1 MQICEVFALLEEYN
15 NINIELKMEGNNMK
29 ILRKI
34 LMVMIMVAMALTFS
48 SFAAG
53 DYSITVTVD
62 KKLGEARG
70 DISLWKVSD
79 KQVPYDNKSS
89 KLDEL
94 NKLSIEELNSKYS
107 KYSNPT
113 VLAFNDNQIVFD
125 KLSAGAYYMRD
136 TSGIKRDKDIVPA
149 LINLPDD
156 VENDSKNVTI
166 HAKESSTNVRLVKVD
181 ESGNPLKG
189 AKFKLL
195 VRRGSEYV
203 ELKNKSTM
211 KKDDKLELS
220 PKDED
225 RSKVKSEENA
235 DESKDEN
242 SKSEKDEATEE
253 KDDKKSKE
261 EKSEDKES
269 KDDKSK
275 EEDKSSDEGLY
286 ISNESGE
293 IIINDIKKGDYIF
306 REVEAPAGY
315 LIKNVD
321 TKFTISDKSVELRV
335 VNSKT
340 PDKDKGRHDFMK
352 TDEAKK
358 PLGGAMF
365 KVMTKNKDGKFEPVK
380 KDGKD
385 YIVTSADNGKFA
397 VEDMD
402 YGKYYLVEI
411 KAPAGFILLSEPVE
425 FEIKKQADDKT
436 ISIAF
441 ITNKKDTTITRR
453 RTPGG
458 DITRGG
464 KIPKTGDIRFFMS
477 MIGGLIM
484 FMIGKWLIAKDDKL
498 IGKNIK

>member
-1 MQICEVFALLEEYN
+1 
-15 NINIELKMEGNNMK
+15 MK

-34 LMVMIMVAMALTFS
+34 LMVMIMVAMVVTS
-48 SFAAG
+48 TSFAAG

-62 KKLGEARG
+62 KKHG
-70 DISLWKVSD
+70 DVTGKMSLWKVSD
-79 KQVPYDNKSS
+79 KQIPDSEKATVLGD
-89 KLDEL
+89 L
-94 NKLSIEELNSKYS
+94 NKLSVDNLNSTYKT
-107 KYSNPT
+107 KADVEFSNNE
-113 VLAFNDNQIVFD
+113 VVF
-125 KLSAGAYYMRD
+125 KNLEKGAYYVRD
-136 TSGIKRDKDIVPA
+136 TSGIKRNKEIASV
-149 LINLPDD
+149 LVNLPDD
-156 VENDSKNVTI
+156 VEGDSKNVTI

-203 ELKNKSTM
+203 ELKNKDTL

-220 PKDED
+220 PKDDD
-225 RSKVKSEENA
+225 RSKVQSEENA

-242 SKSEKDEATEE
+242 SKSEKRKE
-253 KDDKKSKE
+253 KSKE
-261 EKSEDKES
+261 EQTKDKES

-275 EEDKSSDEGLY
+275 KEDESSDEGLY

-293 IIINDIKKGDYIF
+293 IIINDIKSGDYIF

-321 TKFTISDKSVELRV
+321 TRFTITDKSVELRV

-340 PDKDKGRHDFMK
+340 PDNDKGRHDFMK

-385 YIVTSADNGKFA
+385 YIVTSADNGKFS

-411 KAPAGFILLSEPVE
+411 KAPEGFILLSEPVE

-441 ITNKKDTTITRR
+441 ITNKSDTITRR
-453 RTPGG
+453 RTPGD
-458 DITRGG
+458 DITRR

-477 MIGGLIM
+477 MIGGAIM
-484 FMIGKWLIAKDDKL
+484 FFIGKWIIAKDDKL

>member
-15 NINIELKMEGNNMK
+15 NVNIELKMEGNNMK

-34 LMVMIMVAMALTFS
+34 LMVMIMVAMVMTS
-48 SFAAG
+48 TSFAAG

-89 KLDEL
+89 KLNEL

-107 KYSNPT
+107 NPT
-113 VLAFNDNQIVFD
+113 VLAFNDNQVVFD

-203 ELKNKSTM
+203 ELKNKATM

-220 PKDED
+220 PKDDD
-225 RSKVKSEENA
+225 RSKVQSEEKA

-242 SKSEKDEATEE
+242 SKSEKREE
-253 KDDKKSKE
+253 KSKE
-261 EKSEDKES
+261 EK
-269 KDDKSK
+269 K
-275 EEDKSSDEGLY
+275 EEKSSELSKKEEKSDEGLY

-340 PDKDKGRHDFMK
+340 STDKGRHDFMK

-365 KVMTKNKDGKFEPVK
+365 KVMSKNKDGKFEPVK

-411 KAPAGFILLSEPVE
+411 KAPQGFILLSDPVE
-425 FEIKKQADDKT
+425 FEIKKQADNKT

-441 ITNKKDTTITRR
+441 ITNKSDTIT

-484 FMIGKWLIAKDDKL
+484 FLIGKWIIAKDDKL

>member
-29 ILRKI
+29 ILKKI
-34 LMVMIMVAMALTFS
+34 LMVMVMVAMTLTSS

-62 KKLGEARG
+62 KKYG
-70 DISLWKVSD
+70 DVTGKMSLWKVSD
-79 KQVPYDNKSS
+79 KQIPDSEKSTV
-89 KLDEL
+89 LGDL
-94 NKLSIEELNSKYS
+94 NKLSVENLNSTYKN
-107 KYSNPT
+107 KADVEFSNNE
-113 VLAFNDNQIVFD
+113 AVFRNLD
-125 KLSAGAYYMRD
+125 KGAYYVRD
-136 TSGIKRDKDIVPA
+136 TSGIKRNKEIASV
-149 LINLPDD
+149 LVNLPDD

-203 ELKNKSTM
+203 ELKNKATM
-211 KKDDKLELS
+211 KENDKLELS
-220 PKDED
+220 PKNDD

-242 SKSEKDEATEE
+242 SKSEKDEE
-253 KDDKKSKE
+253 KSNDKKKE
-261 EKSEDKES
+261 EKSSVES
-269 KDDKSK
+269 KN
-275 EEDKSSDEGLY
+275 EEKSDEGLY
-286 ISNESGE
+286 ISNDAGE

-321 TKFTISDKSVELRV
+321 TKFTITDKSVELRV

-340 PDKDKGRHDFMK
+340 STDKGRHDFMK

-441 ITNKKDTTITRR
+441 ITNKSDTITRR
-453 RTPGG
+453 RTTPGG
-458 DITRGG
+458 DITRR

-477 MIGGLIM
+477 MIGGAIM
-484 FMIGKWLIAKDDKL
+484 FFIGKWIIAKDDKL

>member
-29 ILRKI
+29 ILKKI
-34 LMVMIMVAMALTFS
+34 LMVMVMVAMTLTSS

-62 KKLGEARG
+62 KKYG
-70 DISLWKVSD
+70 DVTGKMSLWKVKDEQIPNSE
-79 KQVPYDNKSS
+79 KSTV
-89 KLDEL
+89 LGDL
-94 NKLSIEELNSKYS
+94 NKLSVENLNSTYKD
-107 KYSNPT
+107 KADVEFSNNE
-113 VLAFNDNQIVFD
+113 AVFRNLD
-125 KLSAGAYYMRD
+125 KGAYYVRD
-136 TSGIKRDKDIVPA
+136 TSGIKRNKDIVPA

-156 VENDSKNVTI
+156 VVNDGKNVTI

-203 ELKNKSTM
+203 ELKNKATM

-220 PKDED
+220 PKDDD
-225 RSKVKSEENA
+225 RSKVQSEENS
-235 DESKDEN
+235 DESKDKN
-242 SKSEKDEATEE
+242 SKSEKDEE
-253 KDDKKSKE
+253 KSKDEKKE
-261 EKSEDKES
+261 EKSSEVS
-269 KDDKSK
+269 KK
-275 EEDKSSDEGLY
+275 EEKSDEGLY

-315 LIKNVD
+315 VIKNVD

-340 PDKDKGRHDFMK
+340 STDKGRHDFMK

-385 YIVTSADNGKFA
+385 YIVTSADNGKFS

-411 KAPAGFILLSEPVE
+411 KAPQGFILLSEPVE

-441 ITNKKDTTITRR
+441 ITNKSDTITRR
-453 RTPGG
+453 GTTPGG

-477 MIGGLIM
+477 MIGGAIM
-484 FMIGKWLIAKDDKL
+484 FFIGKWIIAKDDKL

>member
-1 MQICEVFALLEEYN
+1 MQICDVFALLEEYN
-15 NINIELKMEGNNMK
+15 NVNIELKMEGNNMK

-34 LMVMIMVAMALTFS
+34 LMVMIMVAMTLTSS

-62 KKLGEARG
+62 KKYG
-70 DISLWKVSD
+70 DITGKMSLWKVSD
-79 KQVPYDNKSS
+79 EQIPDSKKSTV
-89 KLDEL
+89 LGDL
-94 NKLSIEELNSKYS
+94 NKLSVENLNSTYKNKS
-107 KYSNPT
+107 DVEFSNNE
-113 VLAFNDNQIVFD
+113 AVFRNLD
-125 KLSAGAYYMRD
+125 KGAYYVRD
-136 TSGIKRDKDIVPA
+136 TSGIKRNKEIASV
-149 LINLPDD
+149 LVNLPDD
-156 VENDSKNVTI
+156 VESDSKNVTI

-203 ELKNKSTM
+203 ELKNKATM

-220 PKDED
+220 PKDDD
-225 RSKVKSEENA
+225 RSKVKSEEKA
-235 DESKDEN
+235 DESKNAN
-242 SKSEKDEATEE
+242 SKEVK
-253 KDDKKSKE
+253 KE
-261 EKSEDKES
+261 EKSSEES
-269 KDDKSK
+269 KN
-275 EEDKSSDEGLY
+275 EEKSDEGLY

-315 LIKNVD
+315 VIKNID
-321 TKFTISDKSVELRV
+321 TRFTITDKSVELRV

-340 PDKDKGRHDFMK
+340 STDKGRHDFMK

-380 KDGKD
+380 RDGKD

-411 KAPAGFILLSEPVE
+411 KAPEGFILLSEPVE

-441 ITNKKDTTITRR
+441 ITNKKDTITRRKTPGDDITRR

-458 DITRGG
+458 DITRR
-464 KIPKTGDIRFFMS
+464 IPKTGDIRFFMS
-477 MIGGLIM
+477 MIGGAIM
-484 FMIGKWLIAKDDKL
+484 FFIGKWIIAKDDKL

>member
-1 MQICEVFALLEEYN
+1 
-15 NINIELKMEGNNMK
+15 MK

-34 LMVMIMVAMALTFS
+34 LMVMIMVAMVATS
-48 SFAAG
+48 TSFAAG

-62 KKLGEARG
+62 KKHG
-70 DISLWKVSD
+70 DVTGKMSLWKVSD
-79 KQVPYDNKSS
+79 EQIPDSNKSTV
-89 KLDEL
+89 LGDL
-94 NKLSIEELNSKYS
+94 NKLSVDNLNSTYKNATDVEF
-107 KYSNPT
+107 SNNE
-113 VLAFNDNQIVFD
+113 VVFRNLE
-125 KLSAGAYYMRD
+125 KGAYYVRD
-136 TSGIKRDKDIVPA
+136 TSGIKRDKEIASV
-149 LINLPDD
+149 LVNLPDD
-156 VENDSKNVTI
+156 VEGDSKNVTI

-195 VRRGSEYV
+195 KREGSEYV
-203 ELKNKSTM
+203 EVKNKATM

-220 PKDED
+220 PKDDD
-225 RSKVKSEENA
+225 RSKVKSEENT
-235 DESKDEN
+235 DKSK
-242 SKSEKDEATEE
+242 EE
-253 KDDKKSKE
+253 KSKE
-261 EKSEDKES
+261 EKSEDK
-269 KDDKSK
+269 SK
-275 EEDKSSDEGLY
+275 EEKSDEGLY
-286 ISNESGE
+286 ISNDAGE

-315 LIKNVD
+315 VIKNVD
-321 TKFTISDKSVELRV
+321 TKFTITDKSVELRV

-340 PDKDKGRHDFMK
+340 STDKGRHDFMK

-411 KAPAGFILLSEPVE
+411 KAPQGFILLSEPVE

-441 ITNKKDTTITRR
+441 ITNKSDTITRR
-453 RTPGG
+453 RTTPGG
-458 DITRGG
+458 DITRRR
-464 KIPKTGDIRFFMS
+464 IPKTGDIRFFMS

-484 FMIGKWLIAKDDKL
+484 FFIGKWIIAKDDKL
-498 IGKNIK
+498 IGKNIR

>member
-1 MQICEVFALLEEYN
+1 
-15 NINIELKMEGNNMK
+15 MEGKIMK

-34 LMVMIMVAMALTFS
+34 LMVMIMVAMVVTS
-48 SFAAG
+48 TSFAAG

-62 KKLGEARG
+62 KKYG
-70 DISLWKVSD
+70 DVTGKMSLWKVSD
-79 KQVPYDNKSS
+79 KQIPDSEKSTV
-89 KLDEL
+89 LGDL
-94 NKLSIEELNSKYS
+94 NKLSVENLNSTYKD
-107 KYSNPT
+107 KADVEFSNNE
-113 VLAFNDNQIVFD
+113 AVFKNLD
-125 KLSAGAYYMRD
+125 KGAYYVRD
-136 TSGIKRDKDIVPA
+136 TSGIKRNKEIASILV
-149 LINLPDD
+149 NLPDD
-156 VENDSKNVTI
+156 VESDSKNVTI

-203 ELKNKSTM
+203 ELKNKDTLKS
-211 KKDDKLELS
+211 DDKLELS
-220 PKDED
+220 PKDD
-225 RSKVKSEENA
+225 YRSKVKSE
-235 DESKDEN
+235 DKSLDIFSDDSKN
-242 SKSEKDEATEE
+242 SEK
-253 KDDKKSKE
+253 KDDK
-261 EKSEDKES
+261 DK
-269 KDDKSK
+269 
-275 EEDKSSDEGLY
+275 EDKSSDEGLY

-293 IIINDIKKGDYIF
+293 IIINDIKRGDYIF

-315 LIKNVD
+315 MIKNID

-340 PDKDKGRHDFMK
+340 PEKDRGRHDFMK

-385 YIVTSADNGKFA
+385 YIVTSADNGKFS

-411 KAPAGFILLSEPVE
+411 KAPEGFILLSEPVE

-441 ITNKKDTTITRR
+441 ITNKSDTITRR
-453 RTPGG
+453 RTTPGG
-458 DITRGG
+458 DITRRR
-464 KIPKTGDIRFFMS
+464 IPKTGDIRFFMS

-484 FMIGKWLIAKDDKL
+484 FFIGKWIIAKDDKL
-498 IGKNIK
+498 IGKNIR

>member
-1 MQICEVFALLEEYN
+1 
-15 NINIELKMEGNNMK
+15 MEGNNMK
-29 ILRKI
+29 ILKKI
-34 LMVMIMVAMALTFS
+34 LMVMVMVAMTLTSS

-53 DYSITVTVD
+53 DYSITVTVA
-62 KKLGEARG
+62 KKYG
-70 DISLWKVSD
+70 DVTGKMSLWKVSD
-79 KQVPYDNKSS
+79 EQIPNSEKSTV
-89 KLDEL
+89 LGDL
-94 NKLSIEELNSKYS
+94 NKLSVENLNSTYKT
-107 KYSNPT
+107 KADVEFSNNE
-113 VLAFNDNQIVFD
+113 AVFRNLD
-125 KLSAGAYYMRD
+125 KGAYYVRD
-136 TSGIKRDKDIVPA
+136 TSGIKRNKEIASV
-149 LINLPDD
+149 LVNLPDD
-156 VENDSKNVTI
+156 VEKDGKNVTI

-203 ELKNKSTM
+203 ELKNKDTLKSE
-211 KKDDKLELS
+211 DKLELS
-220 PKDED
+220 PKDDE
-225 RSKVKSEENA
+225 RSKVQSKENA

-242 SKSEKDEATEE
+242 SKSEKDEE
-253 KDDKKSKE
+253 KSKDEKKE
-261 EKSEDKES
+261 EKSSVES
-269 KDDKSK
+269 KN
-275 EEDKSSDEGLY
+275 EEKSDEGLY

-293 IIINDIKKGDYIF
+293 IIINDIKSGDYIF

-321 TKFTISDKSVELRV
+321 TKFTITDKSVELRV

-441 ITNKKDTTITRR
+441 ITNKSETITRR

-458 DITRGG
+458 DITRR
-464 KIPKTGDIRFFMS
+464 IPKTGDIRFFMS
-477 MIGGLIM
+477 MIGGAIM
-484 FMIGKWLIAKDDKL
+484 FFIGKWIIAKDDKL

>member
-1 MQICEVFALLEEYN
+1 
-15 NINIELKMEGNNMK
+15 MEGKIMK

-34 LMVMIMVAMALTFS
+34 LMVMVMVAMVATSS

-62 KKLGEARG
+62 KKYG
-70 DISLWKVSD
+70 DVTGKMSMWKVSD
-79 KQVPYDNKSS
+79 EQISDSEKSTM
-89 KLDEL
+89 LGDL
-94 NKLSIEELNSKYS
+94 NKLSVENLNSTYKN
-107 KYSNPT
+107 KADVEFSNNE
-113 VLAFNDNQIVFD
+113 AVFKNLD
-125 KLSAGAYYMRD
+125 KGAYYVRD
-136 TSGIKRDKDIVPA
+136 TSGIKRNKEIASILV
-149 LINLPDD
+149 NLPDD
-156 VENDSKNVTI
+156 VESDSKNVTI

-203 ELKNKSTM
+203 ELKNKDNLKSEDKKLEIFSDESKDTE
-211 KKDDKLELS
+211 KKDDKN
-220 PKDED
+220 K
-225 RSKVKSEENA
+225 
-235 DESKDEN
+235 
-242 SKSEKDEATEE
+242 
-253 KDDKKSKE
+253 
-261 EKSEDKES
+261 
-269 KDDKSK
+269 
-275 EEDKSSDEGLY
+275 EDKSSDEGLY

-315 LIKNVD
+315 LIKNID
-321 TKFTISDKSVELRV
+321 TRFTITDKSVELRV

-340 PDKDKGRHDFMK
+340 REKDKGRHDFMK

-365 KVMTKNKDGKFEPVK
+365 KVMMKNADGKFEPVK

-385 YIVTSADNGKFA
+385 YIVTSADNGKFS

-411 KAPAGFILLSEPVE
+411 KAPQGFILLSEPVE

-441 ITNKKDTTITRR
+441 ITNKSDTITRR
-453 RTPGG
+453 RTTPGG
-458 DITRGG
+458 DITRRR
-464 KIPKTGDIRFFMS
+464 IPKTGDIRFFMS

-484 FMIGKWLIAKDDKL
+484 FFIGKWIIAKDDKL
-498 IGKNIK
+498 IGKNIR

>member
-1 MQICEVFALLEEYN
+1 
-15 NINIELKMEGNNMK
+15 MK
-29 ILRKI
+29 ILKKI
-34 LMVMIMVAMALTFS
+34 LMVMVMVAMTLTSS

-79 KQVPYDNKSS
+79 VPYDNKSS

-107 KYSNPT
+107 DKR
-113 VLAFNDNQIVFD
+113 VMEFKDNQIVFD

-203 ELKNKSTM
+203 ELKNKATM

-220 PKDED
+220 PRVDD
-225 RSKVKSEENA
+225 RSKVQSKENA

-242 SKSEKDEATEE
+242 SKSEKDEAKSKDE
-253 KDDKKSKE
+253 KKE
-261 EKSEDKES
+261 EKSSVES
-269 KDDKSK
+269 KN
-275 EEDKSSDEGLY
+275 EEKSDEGLY

-315 LIKNVD
+315 LIKNID
-321 TKFTISDKSVELRV
+321 TRFTITDKSVELRV

-340 PDKDKGRHDFMK
+340 PEKDRGRHDFMK

-365 KVMTKNKDGKFEPVK
+365 KVMTKNADGKFEPVK

-385 YIVTSADNGKFA
+385 YIVTSADNGKFS

-441 ITNKKDTTITRR
+441 ITNKSDTITRR
-453 RTPGG
+453 GKTPGG

-477 MIGGLIM
+477 MIGGAIM
-484 FMIGKWLIAKDDKL
+484 FFIGKWIIAKDDKL

>member
-1 MQICEVFALLEEYN
+1 
-15 NINIELKMEGNNMK
+15 MEGKIMK

-34 LMVMIMVAMALTFS
+34 LMVMIMVAMVVTS
-48 SFAAG
+48 TSFAAG

-62 KKLGEARG
+62 KKYG
-70 DISLWKVSD
+70 DVTGKMSLWKVSD
-79 KQVPYDNKSS
+79 EQISDSEKSTM
-89 KLDEL
+89 LEDL
-94 NKLSIEELNSKYS
+94 NKLSVENLNSTYENKPDVEF
-107 KYSNPT
+107 SNNE
-113 VLAFNDNQIVFD
+113 AVFKNLD
-125 KLSAGAYYMRD
+125 KGAYYVRD
-136 TSGIKRDKDIVPA
+136 TSGIKRNKEIASILV
-149 LINLPDD
+149 NLPDD
-156 VENDSKNVTI
+156 VESDSKNVTI

-203 ELKNKSTM
+203 ELKNKDTL

-220 PKDED
+220 PKDDD
-225 RSKVKSEENA
+225 RSKVKSDDKKLEIFS
-235 DESKDEN
+235 DESKDT
-242 SKSEKDEATEE
+242 EK
-253 KDDKKSKE
+253 KDDKNK
-261 EKSEDKES
+261 
-269 KDDKSK
+269 
-275 EEDKSSDEGLY
+275 EDKSSDEGLY

-293 IIINDIKKGDYIF
+293 IIINDIKRGDYIF

-315 LIKNVD
+315 LIKNID
-321 TKFTISDKSVELRV
+321 TRFTITDKSVELRV

-340 PDKDKGRHDFMK
+340 PEKDKGRHDFMK

-365 KVMTKNKDGKFEPVK
+365 KVMTKNADGKFEPVK

-385 YIVTSADNGKFA
+385 YIVTSADNGKFS

-411 KAPAGFILLSEPVE
+411 KAPQGFILLSEPVE

-441 ITNKKDTTITRR
+441 ITNKSDTITRR
-453 RTPGG
+453 RTTPGG
-458 DITRGG
+458 DITRRR
-464 KIPKTGDIRFFMS
+464 IPKTGDIRFFMS
-477 MIGGLIM
+477 MIGGAIM
-484 FMIGKWLIAKDDKL
+484 FFIGKWIIAKDDKL
-498 IGKNIK
+498 IGKNIR

>member
-1 MQICEVFALLEEYN
+1 MQICEVFALLEENN

-34 LMVMIMVAMALTFS
+34 LMVMIMVAMVMTS
-48 SFAAG
+48 TSFAAG

-79 KQVPYDNKSS
+79 EQVPYDNKSS

-94 NKLSIEELNSKYS
+94 NKLSIEDLNS

-136 TSGIKRDKDIVPA
+136 TSGIKRDKDIVPV

-203 ELKNKSTM
+203 ELKNKATM

-220 PKDED
+220 PKDDD

-235 DESKDEN
+235 DESKDKN
-242 SKSEKDEATEE
+242 SKSEK
-253 KDDKKSKE
+253 KE
-261 EKSEDKES
+261 EKS
-269 KDDKSK
+269 KDEKK
-275 EEDKSSDEGLY
+275 EEKSSEVSKNEEKSDEGLY
-286 ISNESGE
+286 LSNESGE

-315 LIKNVD
+315 VIKNVD

-340 PDKDKGRHDFMK
+340 STDKGRHDFMK

-411 KAPAGFILLSEPVE
+411 KAPAGFILLSDPVE
-425 FEIKKQADDKT
+425 FEIKKQADNKT

-441 ITNKKDTTITRR
+441 ITNKSDTIT

-464 KIPKTGDIRFFMS
+464 KIPKTGDVRFFMS
-477 MIGGLIM
+477 MIGGAIM
-484 FMIGKWLIAKDDKL
+484 FFIGKWIIAKDDKL

>member
-1 MQICEVFALLEEYN
+1 MQICGVFALLEEYN

-34 LMVMIMVAMALTFS
+34 LMVMIMVAMTLTSS

-79 KQVPYDNKSS
+79 EQVPYDNKSS

-107 KYSNPT
+107 NPT
-113 VLAFNDNQIVFD
+113 VLAFNDNQVVFD

-203 ELKNKSTM
+203 ELKNKATM

-220 PKDED
+220 PKNDD
-225 RSKVKSEENA
+225 RSKVQSKENA

-242 SKSEKDEATEE
+242 SKSEKDEAKSKDE
-253 KDDKKSKE
+253 KKKEKSSELSKKE
-261 EKSEDKES
+261 EK
-269 KDDKSK
+269 
-275 EEDKSSDEGLY
+275 SDEGLY

-340 PDKDKGRHDFMK
+340 PNKDKGRHDFMK

-411 KAPAGFILLSEPVE
+411 KAPQGFILLSDPVE
-425 FEIKKQADDKT
+425 FEIKKQADNKT

-441 ITNKKDTTITRR
+441 ITNKSDTIT

-477 MIGGLIM
+477 MIGGAIM
-484 FMIGKWLIAKDDKL
+484 FFIGKWIIAKDDKL
-498 IGKNIK
+498 IG

>member
-1 MQICEVFALLEEYN
+1 
-15 NINIELKMEGNNMK
+15 MEGNNMK

-34 LMVMIMVAMALTFS
+34 LMVMIMVAMVVTS
-48 SFAAG
+48 TSFAAG

-62 KKLGEARG
+62 KKYG
-70 DISLWKVSD
+70 DVTGKMSLWKVSD
-79 KQVPYDNKSS
+79 KQIPDSEKSTV
-89 KLDEL
+89 LGDL
-94 NKLSIEELNSKYS
+94 NKLSVENLNSTYKN
-107 KYSNPT
+107 KADVEFSNNE
-113 VLAFNDNQIVFD
+113 AVFRNLD
-125 KLSAGAYYMRD
+125 KGAYYVRD
-136 TSGIKRDKDIVPA
+136 TSGIKRNKEIASV
-149 LINLPDD
+149 LVNLPDY

-203 ELKNKSTM
+203 ELKNKATM

-220 PKDED
+220 PNDDD
-225 RSKVKSEENA
+225 RSKVKSEENT
-235 DESKDEN
+235 DESKKAN
-242 SKSEKDEATEE
+242 SKSEKDE
-253 KDDKKSKE
+253 KKSKDEKKDEKSSEISKNE
-261 EKSEDKES
+261 EK
-269 KDDKSK
+269 
-275 EEDKSSDEGLY
+275 SDEGLY

-321 TKFTISDKSVELRV
+321 TRFTITDKSVELRV

-340 PDKDKGRHDFMK
+340 PEKDKGRHDFMK

-441 ITNKKDTTITRR
+441 ITNKSDTITRRRTPGDDITRR

-458 DITRGG
+458 DITRR
-464 KIPKTGDIRFFMS
+464 IPKTGDIRFFMS
-477 MIGGLIM
+477 MIGGAIM
-484 FMIGKWLIAKDDKL
+484 FFIGKWIIAKDDKL

>member
-1 MQICEVFALLEEYN
+1 
-15 NINIELKMEGNNMK
+15 MEGKIMK

-34 LMVMIMVAMALTFS
+34 LMVMIMVAMVVTSS

-62 KKLGEARG
+62 KKYG
-70 DISLWKVSD
+70 DVTGKMSLWKVSD
-79 KQVPYDNKSS
+79 EQIPDSEKSTV
-89 KLDEL
+89 LGDL
-94 NKLSIEELNSKYS
+94 NKLSVENLNSKYEN
-107 KYSNPT
+107 KADVEFSNNE
-113 VLAFNDNQIVFD
+113 AVFRNLD
-125 KLSAGAYYMRD
+125 KGAYYVRD
-136 TSGIKRDKDIVPA
+136 TSGIKRNKEIVSV
-149 LINLPDD
+149 LVNLPDD

-203 ELKNKSTM
+203 ELKNKDTLKSEDKKLEIFSDESKDSE
-211 KKDDKLELS
+211 KKDDK
-220 PKDED
+220 D
-225 RSKVKSEENA
+225 
-235 DESKDEN
+235 
-242 SKSEKDEATEE
+242 
-253 KDDKKSKE
+253 KE
-261 EKSEDKES
+261 E
-269 KDDKSK
+269 
-275 EEDKSSDEGLY
+275 KSSDEGLY

-293 IIINDIKKGDYIF
+293 IIINDIKRGDYIF

-315 LIKNVD
+315 LIKNID
-321 TKFTISDKSVELRV
+321 TRFTITDKSVELRV

-340 PDKDKGRHDFMK
+340 PEKDKGRHDFMK

-365 KVMTKNKDGKFEPVK
+365 KVMTKNADGKFEPVK

-385 YIVTSADNGKFA
+385 YIVTSADNGKFS

-411 KAPAGFILLSEPVE
+411 KAPQGFILLSEPVE

-441 ITNKKDTTITRR
+441 ITNKSDTITRR
-453 RTPGG
+453 RTTPGG
-458 DITRGG
+458 DITRRR
-464 KIPKTGDIRFFMS
+464 IPKTGDIRFFMS

-484 FMIGKWLIAKDDKL
+484 FFIGKWIIAKDDKL
-498 IGKNIK
+498 IGKNIR

>member
-1 MQICEVFALLEEYN
+1 
-15 NINIELKMEGNNMK
+15 MEGKIMK

-34 LMVMIMVAMALTFS
+34 LMVMIMVAMVATSS

-62 KKLGEARG
+62 KKYG
-70 DISLWKVSD
+70 DVTGKMSLWKVSD
-79 KQVPYDNKSS
+79 EQIPDSEKSTV
-89 KLDEL
+89 LGDL
-94 NKLSIEELNSKYS
+94 NKLSVENLNSTYKN
-107 KYSNPT
+107 KADVEFSNNE
-113 VLAFNDNQIVFD
+113 AVFRNLD
-125 KLSAGAYYMRD
+125 KGAYYVRD
-136 TSGIKRDKDIVPA
+136 TSGIKRNKEIASILV
-149 LINLPDD
+149 NLPDD
-156 VENDSKNVTI
+156 VEGDSKNVTI

-203 ELKNKSTM
+203 ELKNKDTLKSEDKSLDIFSDDSKDSE
-211 KKDDKLELS
+211 KKDDKN
-220 PKDED
+220 K
-225 RSKVKSEENA
+225 
-235 DESKDEN
+235 
-242 SKSEKDEATEE
+242 
-253 KDDKKSKE
+253 
-261 EKSEDKES
+261 
-269 KDDKSK
+269 
-275 EEDKSSDEGLY
+275 EDKSSDEGLY

-293 IIINDIKKGDYIF
+293 IIINDIKRGDYIF

-315 LIKNVD
+315 LIKNID
-321 TKFTISDKSVELRV
+321 TRFTITDKSVELRV

-340 PDKDKGRHDFMK
+340 SEKDKGRHDFMK

-365 KVMTKNKDGKFEPVK
+365 KVMTKNADGKFEPVK

-385 YIVTSADNGKFA
+385 YIVTSADNGKFS

-411 KAPAGFILLSEPVE
+411 KAPEGFILLSEPVE

-441 ITNKKDTTITRR
+441 ITNKSDTITRR
-453 RTPGG
+453 RTTPGG
-458 DITRGG
+458 DITRRR
-464 KIPKTGDIRFFMS
+464 IPKTGDIRFFMS

-484 FMIGKWLIAKDDKL
+484 FFIGKWIIAKDDKL
-498 IGKNIK
+498 IGKNIR

>member
-29 ILRKI
+29 ILKKI
-34 LMVMIMVAMALTFS
+34 LMVMIMVAMVVTS
-48 SFAAG
+48 TSFAAG

-79 KQVPYDNKSS
+79 EQVPYDNKSS

-107 KYSNPT
+107 NPT
-113 VLAFNDNQIVFD
+113 VLAFNNNQIVFD

-166 HAKESSTNVRLVKVD
+166 HAKESSTNVRIVKVD

-203 ELKNKSTM
+203 ELKNKDTLKS
-211 KKDDKLELS
+211 DDKLELS
-220 PKDED
+220 PRVDD
-225 RSKVKSEENA
+225 RSKVQSKENA

-242 SKSEKDEATEE
+242 SKSEKDEE
-253 KDDKKSKE
+253 KSKDEKKE
-261 EKSEDKES
+261 EKSSVES
-269 KDDKSK
+269 KN
-275 EEDKSSDEGLY
+275 EEKSDEGLY
-286 ISNESGE
+286 ISNDAGE

-441 ITNKKDTTITRR
+441 ITNKKDTITRR
-453 RTPGG
+453 RTTPGG

-477 MIGGLIM
+477 MIGGAIM
-484 FMIGKWLIAKDDKL
+484 FFIGKWIIAKDDKL

>member
-1 MQICEVFALLEEYN
+1 MQICDVFALLEEYN

-29 ILRKI
+29 ILKKI
-34 LMVMIMVAMALTFS
+34 LMVMVMVAMALTSS

-62 KKLGEARG
+62 KKYG
-70 DISLWKVSD
+70 DVTGKMSLWKVSD
-79 KQVPYDNKSS
+79 EQIPDSEKSTV
-89 KLDEL
+89 LGDL
-94 NKLSIEELNSKYS
+94 NKLSVENLNSKY
-107 KYSNPT
+107 KNKADVEFSNNEA
-113 VLAFNDNQIVFD
+113 LFRNLD
-125 KLSAGAYYMRD
+125 KGAYYVRD
-136 TSGIKRDKDIVPA
+136 TSGIKRNKEIASV
-149 LINLPDD
+149 LVNLPDD

-203 ELKNKSTM
+203 ELKNKATM

-220 PKDED
+220 PKDDD
-225 RSKVKSEENA
+225 RSKVQSEENA

-242 SKSEKDEATEE
+242 SKSEKDE
-253 KDDKKSKE
+253 KKSKDEKKE
-261 EKSEDKES
+261 EKSSVES
-269 KDDKSK
+269 KN
-275 EEDKSSDEGLY
+275 EEKSDEGLY

-315 LIKNVD
+315 LIKNID

-340 PDKDKGRHDFMK
+340 PEKDKGRHDFMK

-441 ITNKKDTTITRR
+441 ITNKSDTITRR
-453 RTPGG
+453 RTTPGG

-477 MIGGLIM
+477 MIGGAIM
-484 FMIGKWLIAKDDKL
+484 FFIGKWIIAKDDKL

>member
-29 ILRKI
+29 ILKKI
-34 LMVMIMVAMALTFS
+34 LMVMVMVAMTLTSS

-62 KKLGEARG
+62 KKYG
-70 DISLWKVSD
+70 DVTGKMSLWKVSD
-79 KQVPYDNKSS
+79 KQIPDSEKSTV
-89 KLDEL
+89 LGDL
-94 NKLSIEELNSKYS
+94 NKLSVENLNSTYENKADVEF
-107 KYSNPT
+107 SNNE
-113 VLAFNDNQIVFD
+113 AVFRNLD
-125 KLSAGAYYMRD
+125 KGAYYVRD
-136 TSGIKRDKDIVPA
+136 TSGIRRNKEIASV
-149 LINLPDD
+149 LVNLPDD

-203 ELKNKSTM
+203 ELKNKATM

-220 PKDED
+220 PEDDD
-225 RSKVKSEENA
+225 RSKVQSKENA

-242 SKSEKDEATEE
+242 SKSEKRE
-253 KDDKKSKE
+253 
-261 EKSEDKES
+261 
-269 KDDKSK
+269 DKSK
-275 EEDKSSDEGLY
+275 DKAKSDDGLY
-286 ISNESGE
+286 ISNDAGE

-315 LIKNVD
+315 VIKNVD

-411 KAPAGFILLSEPVE
+411 KAPQGFILLSEPVE

-441 ITNKKDTTITRR
+441 ITNKSETITRR
-453 RTPGG
+453 RTTPGG

-477 MIGGLIM
+477 MIGGAIM
-484 FMIGKWLIAKDDKL
+484 FFIGKWIIAKDDKL

>member
-1 MQICEVFALLEEYN
+1 
-15 NINIELKMEGNNMK
+15 MK
-29 ILRKI
+29 ILKKI
-34 LMVMIMVAMALTFS
+34 LMVMVMVAMTLTCS

-79 KQVPYDNKSS
+79 VPYDNKSS

-107 KYSNPT
+107 DKR
-113 VLAFNDNQIVFD
+113 VMEFKDNQIVFD
-125 KLSAGAYYMRD
+125 RLNSGAYYMRD

-149 LINLPDD
+149 LINLP
-156 VENDSKNVTI
+156 NDLEDGSKNVTI

-203 ELKNKSTM
+203 ELKNKATM

-220 PKDED
+220 PKNDD
-225 RSKVKSEENA
+225 RSKVQSEENA

-242 SKSEKDEATEE
+242 SKSEKDEE
-253 KDDKKSKE
+253 KSEDEKKE
-261 EKSEDKES
+261 EKSSELS
-269 KDDKSK
+269 KN
-275 EEDKSSDEGLY
+275 EEKSDEGLY

-293 IIINDIKKGDYIF
+293 IIINDIKRGDYIF

-315 LIKNVD
+315 VIKNID

-340 PDKDKGRHDFMK
+340 STDKGRHDFMK

-411 KAPAGFILLSEPVE
+411 KAPEGFILLSEPVE

-441 ITNKKDTTITRR
+441 ITNKKDTITRRKTPGDDITRR

-458 DITRGG
+458 DITRR
-464 KIPKTGDIRFFMS
+464 IPKTGDIRFFMS
-477 MIGGLIM
+477 MIGGAIM
-484 FMIGKWLIAKDDKL
+484 FFIGKWIIAKDDKL

>member
-1 MQICEVFALLEEYN
+1 MQICDVFALLEEYN

-34 LMVMIMVAMALTFS
+34 LMVMIMVAMTLTCS

-79 KQVPYDNKSS
+79 EQIPDDKKAE
-89 KLDEL
+89 KLGEL

-107 KYSNPT
+107 DKR
-113 VLAFNDNQIVFD
+113 VLEFKDNQIVFD

-203 ELKNKSTM
+203 ELKNKATM

-220 PKDED
+220 PKDDD

-242 SKSEKDEATEE
+242 SKSEKDEE
-253 KDDKKSKE
+253 KSKDEKKE
-261 EKSEDKES
+261 EKSSEES
-269 KDDKSK
+269 KK
-275 EEDKSSDEGLY
+275 EEKSDEGLY

-315 LIKNVD
+315 VIKNVD

-340 PDKDKGRHDFMK
+340 STDKGRHDFMK

-411 KAPAGFILLSEPVE
+411 KAPQGFILLSEPVE
-425 FEIKKQADDKT
+425 FEIKKQADNKT

-441 ITNKKDTTITRR
+441 ITNKSDTIT

-477 MIGGLIM
+477 MIGGAIM
-484 FMIGKWLIAKDDKL
+484 FFIGKWIIAKDDKL

>member
-1 MQICEVFALLEEYN
+1 
-15 NINIELKMEGNNMK
+15 MEGKIMK

-34 LMVMIMVAMALTFS
+34 LMVMIMVAMIVTS
-48 SFAAG
+48 TSFAAG

-62 KKLGEARG
+62 KKYG
-70 DISLWKVSD
+70 DVTGKMSLWKVSD
-79 KQVPYDNKSS
+79 EQIPDSKKSNV
-89 KLDEL
+89 LGDL
-94 NKLSIEELNSKYS
+94 NKLSVENLNSTYKN
-107 KYSNPT
+107 KADVEFSNNE
-113 VLAFNDNQIVFD
+113 AVFRNLD
-125 KLSAGAYYMRD
+125 KGAYYVRD
-136 TSGIKRDKDIVPA
+136 TSGIKRNKEIASV
-149 LINLPDD
+149 LVNLPDD

-203 ELKNKSTM
+203 ELKNKDTL

-220 PKDED
+220 PKDDD
-225 RSKVKSEENA
+225 RSKVKSDDKKLDIFSDDSKNSEN
-235 DESKDEN
+235 
-242 SKSEKDEATEE
+242 
-253 KDDKKSKE
+253 KDDKNKE
-261 EKSEDKES
+261 EKT
-269 KDDKSK
+269 
-275 EEDKSSDEGLY
+275 SDEGLY

-293 IIINDIKKGDYIF
+293 IIINDIKRGDYIF

-315 LIKNVD
+315 LIKNID
-321 TKFTISDKSVELRV
+321 TRFSITDKSVELRV

-340 PDKDKGRHDFMK
+340 PEKDKGRHDFMK

-365 KVMTKNKDGKFEPVK
+365 KVMTKNADGKFEPVK

-385 YIVTSADNGKFA
+385 YIVTSGDNGKFA

-411 KAPAGFILLSEPVE
+411 KAPQGFILLSEPVE

-441 ITNKKDTTITRR
+441 ITNKSDTITRR
-453 RTPGG
+453 RTTPGG
-458 DITRGG
+458 DITRRR
-464 KIPKTGDIRFFMS
+464 IPKTGDIRFFMS

-484 FMIGKWLIAKDDKL
+484 FFIGKWIIAKDDKL
-498 IGKNIK
+498 IGKNIR

>member
-1 MQICEVFALLEEYN
+1 
-15 NINIELKMEGNNMK
+15 MEGNNMK

-34 LMVMIMVAMALTFS
+34 LMVMIMVAMVVTS
-48 SFAAG
+48 TSFAAG

-62 KKLGEARG
+62 KKHG
-70 DISLWKVSD
+70 DVTGKMSLWKV
-79 KQVPYDNKSS
+79 K
-89 KLDEL
+89 DEQIPDSEKATELGDL
-94 NKLSIEELNSKYS
+94 NKLSVDNLNSRYKNATEVEF
-107 KYSNPT
+107 SNNE
-113 VLAFNDNQIVFD
+113 AVFKNLD
-125 KLSAGAYYMRD
+125 RGAYYVRD
-136 TSGIKRDKDIVPA
+136 TSGIKRNKEIASILV
-149 LINLPDD
+149 NLPDD
-156 VENDSKNVTI
+156 VEGDSKNVTI

-203 ELKNKSTM
+203 ELKNKATM

-220 PKDED
+220 PKDDD
-225 RSKVKSEENA
+225 RSKVKSEENT
-235 DESKDEN
+235 DKSKDAN

-261 EKSEDKES
+261 EKTEDKES

-340 PDKDKGRHDFMK
+340 TEKDKGRHDFMK

-441 ITNKKDTTITRR
+441 ITNKSDTITRR
-453 RTPGG
+453 RTTPGG

-477 MIGGLIM
+477 MIGGAIM
-484 FMIGKWLIAKDDKL
+484 FFIGKWIIAKDDKL

>member
-1 MQICEVFALLEEYN
+1 
-15 NINIELKMEGNNMK
+15 MK
-29 ILRKI
+29 ILKKI
-34 LMVMIMVAMALTFS
+34 LMVMIMVAMTLTSS

-79 KQVPYDNKSS
+79 EQVPYDNKSS

-107 KYSNPT
+107 NPN

-149 LINLPDD
+149 LINLP
-156 VENDSKNVTI
+156 NDLEDGSKNVTI

-203 ELKNKSTM
+203 ELKNKATM

-220 PKDED
+220 PNDDD
-225 RSKVKSEENA
+225 RSKVKSEEKT
-235 DESKDEN
+235 DESKDTN
-242 SKSEKDEATEE
+242 SKEVK
-253 KDDKKSKE
+253 KE
-261 EKSEDKES
+261 EKSSEES
-269 KDDKSK
+269 KNK
-275 EEDKSSDEGLY
+275 EKSDEDLY

-315 LIKNVD
+315 VIKNID

-340 PDKDKGRHDFMK
+340 STDKGRHDFMK

-411 KAPAGFILLSEPVE
+411 KAPEGFILLSEPVE

-441 ITNKKDTTITRR
+441 ITNKRDTITRRRTPGDDITRR

-458 DITRGG
+458 DITRR
-464 KIPKTGDIRFFMS
+464 IPKTGDIRFFMS
-477 MIGGLIM
+477 MIGGAIM
-484 FMIGKWLIAKDDKL
+484 FFIGKWIIAKDDKL

>member
-1 MQICEVFALLEEYN
+1 
-15 NINIELKMEGNNMK
+15 MEGKIMK

-34 LMVMIMVAMALTFS
+34 LMVMIMVVMVATSS

-62 KKLGEARG
+62 KKYG
-70 DISLWKVSD
+70 DVTGKMSLWKVSD
-79 KQVPYDNKSS
+79 EQIHDSKKSTV
-89 KLDEL
+89 LGDL
-94 NKLSIEELNSKYS
+94 NKLSVENLNSTYKTKS
-107 KYSNPT
+107 DVEFANNE
-113 VLAFNDNQIVFD
+113 AVFRNLD
-125 KLSAGAYYMRD
+125 KGAYYVRD
-136 TSGIKRDKDIVPA
+136 TSGIKRNKEIASV
-149 LINLPDD
+149 LVNLPDD
-156 VENDSKNVTI
+156 VESDSKNVTI

-203 ELKNKSTM
+203 ELKNKDTLKSDDKKLEIFSDDSKDTE
-211 KKDDKLELS
+211 KKDDKN
-220 PKDED
+220 K
-225 RSKVKSEENA
+225 
-235 DESKDEN
+235 
-242 SKSEKDEATEE
+242 
-253 KDDKKSKE
+253 
-261 EKSEDKES
+261 
-269 KDDKSK
+269 
-275 EEDKSSDEGLY
+275 EDKSSDEGLY

-293 IIINDIKKGDYIF
+293 IIINDIKRGDYIF

-315 LIKNVD
+315 LIKNID
-321 TKFTISDKSVELRV
+321 TRFTITDKSVELRV

-340 PDKDKGRHDFMK
+340 PEKDRGRHDFMK

-365 KVMTKNKDGKFEPVK
+365 KVMTKNADGKFEPVK

-385 YIVTSADNGKFA
+385 YIVTSADNGKFS

-411 KAPAGFILLSEPVE
+411 KAPEGFILLSEPVE

-458 DITRGG
+458 DITRRRT
-464 KIPKTGDIRFFMS
+464 IPKTGDIRFFMS

-484 FMIGKWLIAKDDKL
+484 FCIGKWIIAKDDKL
-498 IGKNIK
+498 IGKNIR

>member
-1 MQICEVFALLEEYN
+1 
-15 NINIELKMEGNNMK
+15 MK
-29 ILRKI
+29 ILKKI
-34 LMVMIMVAMALTFS
+34 LMVMVMVAMTLTSS

-62 KKLGEARG
+62 KKYG
-70 DISLWKVSD
+70 DVTGKMSLWKVSD
-79 KQVPYDNKSS
+79 KQIPDSEKSTV
-89 KLDEL
+89 LGDL
-94 NKLSIEELNSKYS
+94 NKLSVENLNSTYKN
-107 KYSNPT
+107 KADVEFSNNE
-113 VLAFNDNQIVFD
+113 AVFRNLD
-125 KLSAGAYYMRD
+125 KGAYYVRD
-136 TSGIKRDKDIVPA
+136 TSGIKRNKEIASV
-149 LINLPDD
+149 LVNLPND

-203 ELKNKSTM
+203 ELKNKATM

-220 PKDED
+220 PKDD
-225 RSKVKSEENA
+225 NRSKVQSEENT

-242 SKSEKDEATEE
+242 SKSEKREE
-253 KDDKKSKE
+253 KSKE
-261 EKSEDKES
+261 GKTEDKKS

-275 EEDKSSDEGLY
+275 EDKSSDEGLY

-293 IIINDIKKGDYIF
+293 IIINDIKSGDYIF

-321 TKFTISDKSVELRV
+321 TRFTITDKSVELRV

-340 PDKDKGRHDFMK
+340 STDKGRHDFMK

-365 KVMTKNKDGKFEPVK
+365 KVMTKNADGKFEPVK

-411 KAPAGFILLSEPVE
+411 KAPQGFILLSEPVE

-441 ITNKKDTTITRR
+441 ITNKRDTITRRRTPGDDITRR

-458 DITRGG
+458 DITRR
-464 KIPKTGDIRFFMS
+464 IPKTGDIRFFMS
-477 MIGGLIM
+477 MIGGAIM
-484 FMIGKWLIAKDDKL
+484 FFIGKWIIAKDDKL

>member
-1 MQICEVFALLEEYN
+1 MQICEVFALLEENN

-34 LMVMIMVAMALTFS
+34 LMVMIMVAMTLTSS

-79 KQVPYDNKSS
+79 EQVPYDKKSS

-107 KYSNPT
+107 DKR

-203 ELKNKSTM
+203 ELKNKATM

-220 PKDED
+220 PKDDD

-235 DESKDEN
+235 DESKDKN
-242 SKSEKDEATEE
+242 SKSEKDE
-253 KDDKKSKE
+253 KKSKDEKKE
-261 EKSEDKES
+261 EKSSEES
-269 KDDKSK
+269 KK
-275 EEDKSSDEGLY
+275 EEKSDEGLY

-315 LIKNVD
+315 AIKNVD

-340 PDKDKGRHDFMK
+340 STDKGRHDFMK

-385 YIVTSADNGKFA
+385 YIVTSADNGKFS

-411 KAPAGFILLSEPVE
+411 KAPQGFILLSDPVE

-441 ITNKKDTTITRR
+441 ITNKRDTIT

-477 MIGGLIM
+477 MIGGAIM
-484 FMIGKWLIAKDDKL
+484 FFIGKWIIAKDDKL

>member
-1 MQICEVFALLEEYN
+1 MQICDVFALLEEYN

-29 ILRKI
+29 ILKKI
-34 LMVMIMVAMALTFS
+34 LMVMVMVAMTLTSS

-79 KQVPYDNKSS
+79 EQVPYDNKSS

-94 NKLSIEELNSKYS
+94 NKLSIEELNS

-136 TSGIKRDKDIVPA
+136 TSGIKRDKEIVPA

-203 ELKNKSTM
+203 ELKNKATM

-220 PKDED
+220 PKDDE
-225 RSKVKSEENA
+225 RSKVQSEENA

-242 SKSEKDEATEE
+242 SKSEKRDENSKSE
-253 KDDKKSKE
+253 KKE
-261 EKSEDKES
+261 EKSSEVS
-269 KDDKSK
+269 KK
-275 EEDKSSDEGLY
+275 EEKSDEGLY

-315 LIKNVD
+315 MIKNVD

-335 VNSKT
+335 LNSKT
-340 PDKDKGRHDFMK
+340 PEKDKGRHDFMK

-441 ITNKKDTTITRR
+441 ITNKSDTITRR
-453 RTPGG
+453 RTTPGG

-477 MIGGLIM
+477 MIGGAIM
-484 FMIGKWLIAKDDKL
+484 FFIGKWIIAKDDKL

>member
-34 LMVMIMVAMALTFS
+34 LMVMIMVAMTLTCS

-79 KQVPYDNKSS
+79 EQVPYDKKSS

-94 NKLSIEELNSKYS
+94 NKLSVEELNS

-203 ELKNKSTM
+203 ELKNKATM

-220 PKDED
+220 PKDDD
-225 RSKVKSEENA
+225 RSKVKSEEKA
-235 DESKDEN
+235 DESKDKN
-242 SKSEKDEATEE
+242 SKSEKDEE
-253 KDDKKSKE
+253 KSKDEKKE
-261 EKSEDKES
+261 EKSSEES
-269 KDDKSK
+269 KK
-275 EEDKSSDEGLY
+275 EEKSDEGLY

-315 LIKNVD
+315 VIKNVD

-411 KAPAGFILLSEPVE
+411 KAPQGFILLSDPVE
-425 FEIKKQADDKT
+425 FEIKKQADNKT

-441 ITNKKDTTITRR
+441 ITNKSDTIT

-477 MIGGLIM
+477 MIGGAIM
-484 FMIGKWLIAKDDKL
+484 FFIGKWIIAKDDKL

>member
-1 MQICEVFALLEEYN
+1 MQICEVFALLEGYN

-29 ILRKI
+29 ILKKI
-34 LMVMIMVAMALTFS
+34 LMVMIMVAMVMTS
-48 SFAAG
+48 TSFAEGAF
-53 DYSITVTVD
+53 SITVTVD

-70 DISLWKVSD
+70 EISLWKVSD
-79 KQVPYDNKSS
+79 EQISDDKKAE
-89 KLDEL
+89 KLGEL
-94 NKLSIEELNSKYS
+94 NKLSIEELNSKHS
-107 KYSNPT
+107 DKR
-113 VLAFNDNQIVFD
+113 VMEFKDNQIVFD
-125 KLSAGAYYMRD
+125 KLNSGAYYMRD

-149 LINLPDD
+149 LINLP
-156 VENDSKNVTI
+156 NDLEDGSKNVTI

-203 ELKNKSTM
+203 ELKNKATLKS
-211 KKDDKLELS
+211 DDKLELS
-220 PKDED
+220 PKDDD
-225 RSKVKSEENA
+225 RSKVKSEENV

-242 SKSEKDEATEE
+242 SKSEKDEE
-253 KDDKKSKE
+253 KSSELSKKE
-261 EKSEDKES
+261 EK
-269 KDDKSK
+269 
-275 EEDKSSDEGLY
+275 SDEGLY
-286 ISNESGE
+286 ISNDAGE

-315 LIKNVD
+315 VIKNVD

-340 PDKDKGRHDFMK
+340 TEKDKGRHDFMK

-385 YIVTSADNGKFA
+385 YVVTSADNGKFA

-441 ITNKKDTTITRR
+441 ITNKKDTITRR
-453 RTPGG
+453 RTTPGG

-477 MIGGLIM
+477 MIGGAIM
-484 FMIGKWLIAKDDKL
+484 FFIGKWIIAKDDKL

>member
-1 MQICEVFALLEEYN
+1 
-15 NINIELKMEGNNMK
+15 MEGKIMK

-34 LMVMIMVAMALTFS
+34 LMVMIMVAMIATSS

-62 KKLGEARG
+62 KKYG
-70 DISLWKVSD
+70 DVTGKMSMWKVSD
-79 KQVPYDNKSS
+79 EQIPDSEKSTV
-89 KLDEL
+89 LGDL
-94 NKLSIEELNSKYS
+94 NKLSVENLNSTYKN
-107 KYSNPT
+107 KADVEFSNNE
-113 VLAFNDNQIVFD
+113 AVF
-125 KLSAGAYYMRD
+125 KNLERGAYYVRD
-136 TSGIKRDKDIVPA
+136 TSGIKRNKEIASV
-149 LINLPDD
+149 LVNLPDD
-156 VENDSKNVTI
+156 VESDSKNVTI

-203 ELKNKSTM
+203 ELKNKDTL

-220 PKDED
+220 PKNDD
-225 RSKVKSEENA
+225 RSKVKSEDKSLDIFS
-235 DESKDEN
+235 DESKN
-242 SKSEKDEATEE
+242 TEK
-253 KDDKKSKE
+253 KDDKNKE
-261 EKSEDKES
+261 EKA
-269 KDDKSK
+269 
-275 EEDKSSDEGLY
+275 SDEGLY

-293 IIINDIKKGDYIF
+293 IIINDIKRGDYIF

-315 LIKNVD
+315 LIKNID
-321 TKFTISDKSVELRV
+321 TRFTITDKSVELRV

-340 PDKDKGRHDFMK
+340 SEKDKGRHDFMK

-365 KVMTKNKDGKFEPVK
+365 KVMIKNKDGKFEPVK

-385 YIVTSADNGKFA
+385 YIVTSGDNGKFA

-411 KAPAGFILLSEPVE
+411 KAPEGFILLSEPVE

-441 ITNKKDTTITRR
+441 ITNKSDTITRR
-453 RTPGG
+453 RTTPGG
-458 DITRGG
+458 DITRRR
-464 KIPKTGDIRFFMS
+464 IPKTGDIRFFMS

-484 FMIGKWLIAKDDKL
+484 FFIGKWIIAKDDKL
-498 IGKNIK
+498 IGKNIR

>member
-1 MQICEVFALLEEYN
+1 
-15 NINIELKMEGNNMK
+15 MK
-29 ILRKI
+29 ILKKI
-34 LMVMIMVAMALTFS
+34 LMVMVMVAMALTSS

-62 KKLGEARG
+62 KKCG
-70 DISLWKVSD
+70 DVTGKMSLWKVSD
-79 KQVPYDNKSS
+79 KQIRDSEKSTV
-89 KLDEL
+89 LGDL
-94 NKLSIEELNSKYS
+94 NKLSVENLNSTYKN
-107 KYSNPT
+107 KADVEFSNNA
-113 VLAFNDNQIVFD
+113 VVFRNLE
-125 KLSAGAYYMRD
+125 KGAYYVRD
-136 TSGIKRDKDIVPA
+136 TSGIKRNKEIASV
-149 LINLPDD
+149 LVNLPDD

-203 ELKNKSTM
+203 ELKNKATM

-220 PKDED
+220 PKDDE
-225 RSKVKSEENA
+225 RSKVQSEENA

-242 SKSEKDEATEE
+242 SKSEKDEE
-253 KDDKKSKE
+253 KSKDEKKE
-261 EKSEDKES
+261 EKSSELS
-269 KDDKSK
+269 KK
-275 EEDKSSDEGLY
+275 EEKSDEGLY

-315 LIKNVD
+315 VIKNID

-340 PDKDKGRHDFMK
+340 STDKGRHDFMK

-385 YIVTSADNGKFA
+385 YIVTSADNGKFS

-441 ITNKKDTTITRR
+441 ITNKSDTITRR
-453 RTPGG
+453 GTTPGG

-477 MIGGLIM
+477 MIGGAIM
-484 FMIGKWLIAKDDKL
+484 FFIGKWIIAKDDKL

>member
-1 MQICEVFALLEEYN
+1 
-15 NINIELKMEGNNMK
+15 MK
-29 ILRKI
+29 ILKKI
-34 LMVMIMVAMALTFS
+34 LMVMVMVAMVVTS
-48 SFAAG
+48 TSFAAG

-70 DISLWKVSD
+70 DISLWKVSG

-94 NKLSIEELNSKYS
+94 NKLSVEELNS

-113 VLAFNDNQIVFD
+113 VLAFNENQIVFD

-149 LINLPDD
+149 LINLP
-156 VENDSKNVTI
+156 NDLEDGSKNITI

-203 ELKNKSTM
+203 ELKNKATM

-220 PKDED
+220 PKDDD

-235 DESKDEN
+235 DKSKDE
-242 SKSEKDEATEE
+242 S
-253 KDDKKSKE
+253 SKE
-261 EKSEDKES
+261 EKSEDKS
-269 KDDKSK
+269 KDEKKDEKSK
-275 EEDKSSDEGLY
+275 DKEKSDDGLY
-286 ISNESGE
+286 ISNDAGE

-315 LIKNVD
+315 MIKNVD

-365 KVMTKNKDGKFEPVK
+365 KVMTKNADGKFEPVK
-380 KDGKD
+380 RDGKD
-385 YIVTSADNGKFA
+385 YIVTSGDNGKFA

-411 KAPAGFILLSEPVE
+411 KAPEGFILLSEPVE

-441 ITNKKDTTITRR
+441 ITNKSDTITRRKTPGDDITRR

-458 DITRGG
+458 DITRR
-464 KIPKTGDIRFFMS
+464 IPKTGDIRFFMS
-477 MIGGLIM
+477 MIGGAIM
-484 FMIGKWLIAKDDKL
+484 FFIGKWIIAKDDKL

>member
-1 MQICEVFALLEEYN
+1 
-15 NINIELKMEGNNMK
+15 MEGKIMK

-34 LMVMIMVAMALTFS
+34 LMVMIMVAMVATSS

-62 KKLGEARG
+62 KKYG
-70 DISLWKVSD
+70 DVTGKMSLWKVSD
-79 KQVPYDNKSS
+79 EQIPDSEKSTV
-89 KLDEL
+89 LGDL
-94 NKLSIEELNSKYS
+94 NKLSVENLNSKYEN
-107 KYSNPT
+107 KADVEFSNNE
-113 VLAFNDNQIVFD
+113 AVFKNLD
-125 KLSAGAYYMRD
+125 KGAYYVRD
-136 TSGIKRDKDIVPA
+136 TSGIKRNKEIASILV
-149 LINLPDD
+149 NLPDD
-156 VENDSKNVTI
+156 VESDSKNVTI

-203 ELKNKSTM
+203 ELKNK
-211 KKDDKLELS
+211 DNL
-220 PKDED
+220 
-225 RSKVKSEENA
+225 KSEDKSLDIFS
-235 DESKDEN
+235 DESKDT
-242 SKSEKDEATEE
+242 EK
-253 KDDKKSKE
+253 
-261 EKSEDKES
+261 

-275 EEDKSSDEGLY
+275 EEKSSDEGLY

-293 IIINDIKKGDYIF
+293 IIINDIKRGDYIF

-315 LIKNVD
+315 LIKNID
-321 TKFTISDKSVELRV
+321 TRFTVTDKSVELRV

-340 PDKDKGRHDFMK
+340 PEKDKGRHDFMK

-365 KVMTKNKDGKFEPVK
+365 KVMTKNADGKFEPVK

-411 KAPAGFILLSEPVE
+411 KAPQGFILLSEPVE
-425 FEIKKQADDKT
+425 FEIKKQPDDKT

-441 ITNKKDTTITRR
+441 ITNKSDTITRR
-453 RTPGG
+453 RTTPGG
-458 DITRGG
+458 DITRRR
-464 KIPKTGDIRFFMS
+464 IPKTGDIRFFMS

-484 FMIGKWLIAKDDKL
+484 FFIGKWIIAKDDKL
-498 IGKNIK
+498 IGKNIR

>member
-1 MQICEVFALLEEYN
+1 
-15 NINIELKMEGNNMK
+15 MEGKIMK

-34 LMVMIMVAMALTFS
+34 LMVMIMVAMVATSS

-62 KKLGEARG
+62 KKYG
-70 DISLWKVSD
+70 DVTGKMSLWKVSD
-79 KQVPYDNKSS
+79 KQIPDSEKSTM
-89 KLDEL
+89 LGDL
-94 NKLSIEELNSKYS
+94 NKLSVENLNSTYKN
-107 KYSNPT
+107 KADVEFSNNE
-113 VLAFNDNQIVFD
+113 AVFKNLD
-125 KLSAGAYYMRD
+125 KGAYYVRD
-136 TSGIKRDKDIVPA
+136 TSGIKRNKEITSILV
-149 LINLPDD
+149 NLPDD
-156 VENDSKNVTI
+156 VESDSKNVTI

-203 ELKNKSTM
+203 ELKNKDTM

-220 PKDED
+220 PKDDD
-225 RSKVKSEENA
+225 RSKVQSEDKSL
-235 DESKDEN
+235 DIFSDDSKN
-242 SKSEKDEATEE
+242 SEK
-253 KDDKKSKE
+253 KDDKNK
-261 EKSEDKES
+261 
-269 KDDKSK
+269 
-275 EEDKSSDEGLY
+275 EDKSSDEGLY

-293 IIINDIKKGDYIF
+293 IIINDIKRGDYIF

-315 LIKNVD
+315 LIKNID
-321 TKFTISDKSVELRV
+321 TRFTITDKSVELRV

-365 KVMTKNKDGKFEPVK
+365 KVMTKNADGKFEPVK

-411 KAPAGFILLSEPVE
+411 KAPQGFILLSEPVE

-441 ITNKKDTTITRR
+441 ITNKSDTITRR
-453 RTPGG
+453 RTTPGG
-458 DITRGG
+458 DITRRR
-464 KIPKTGDIRFFMS
+464 IPKTGDIRFFMS

-484 FMIGKWLIAKDDKL
+484 FFIGKWIIAKDDKL
-498 IGKNIK
+498 IGKNIR

>member
-1 MQICEVFALLEEYN
+1 MQICDVFALLEEYN
-15 NINIELKMEGNNMK
+15 NFNIELKMEGNNMK
-29 ILRKI
+29 ILKRI
-34 LMVMIMVAMALTFS
+34 LMVMVMVAMVITSS

-79 KQVPYDNKSS
+79 EQVPYDNKSS

-94 NKLSIEELNSKYS
+94 NKLSVEELNS

-149 LINLPDD
+149 LINLP
-156 VENDSKNVTI
+156 NDLEDGSKNVTI

-195 VRRGSEYV
+195 KREGSEYV
-203 ELKNKSTM
+203 ELKNKATL
-211 KKDDKLELS
+211 KENDKLELS
-220 PKDED
+220 PKDDD

-235 DESKDEN
+235 EKSKDEN
-242 SKSEKDEATEE
+242 SKAEKMED
-253 KDDKKSKE
+253 KSKE
-261 EKSEDKES
+261 EKKEES
-269 KDDKSK
+269 KDKAKS
-275 EEDKSSDEGLY
+275 DDGLY

-380 KDGKD
+380 KGGKD
-385 YIVTSADNGKFA
+385 YIVTSADNGKFS
-397 VEDMD
+397 VENMD

-425 FEIKKQADDKT
+425 FEIKKQTDDKT
-436 ISIAF
+436 ISIVF
-441 ITNKKDTTITRR
+441 ITNKPDEKP

-464 KIPKTGDIRFFMS
+464 KMPKTGDIRFFMS
-477 MIGGLIM
+477 MIGGAIM
-484 FMIGKWLIAKDDKL
+484 FFIGKWLIAKDDKEVY
-498 IGKNIK
+498 KNIK

>member
-1 MQICEVFALLEEYN
+1 
-15 NINIELKMEGNNMK
+15 MEGNNMK

-34 LMVMIMVAMALTFS
+34 LMVMIMVAMVATRT

-62 KKLGEARG
+62 KKYG
-70 DISLWKVSD
+70 DVTGKMSLWKVKD
-79 KQVPYDNKSS
+79 EQIPDS
-89 KLDEL
+89 KKATMLGDL
-94 NKLSIEELNSKYS
+94 NKLSVDNLNNSTYEK
-107 KYSNPT
+107 KADVEFSNNE
-113 VLAFNDNQIVFD
+113 VVFRNLE
-125 KLSAGAYYMRD
+125 KGAYYVRD
-136 TSGIKRDKDIVPA
+136 TSGIKRDKEIASV
-149 LINLPDD
+149 LVNLPDD
-156 VENDSKNVTI
+156 VEGDSKNVTI

-181 ESGNPLKG
+181 ESDNPLKG

-203 ELKNKSTM
+203 ELKNKDTLKS
-211 KKDDKLELS
+211 KDSDKKLELS
-220 PKDED
+220 SNE
-225 RSKVKSEENA
+225 
-235 DESKDEN
+235 ESKKD
-242 SKSEKDEATEE
+242 SEKDEATEG

-261 EKSEDKES
+261 EKTEDKES

-275 EEDKSSDEGLY
+275 EDDKSSDEGLY

-293 IIINDIKKGDYIF
+293 IIINDIKRGDYIF

-321 TKFTISDKSVELRV
+321 TRFTITDKSVELRV

-411 KAPAGFILLSEPVE
+411 KAPEGFILLSEPVE

-441 ITNKKDTTITRR
+441 ITNKRDTITRR
-453 RTPGG
+453 RTPGDDITRRRTTPGG
-458 DITRGG
+458 DITRR

-477 MIGGLIM
+477 MIGGAIM
-484 FMIGKWLIAKDDKL
+484 FFIGKWIIAKDDKL

>member
-1 MQICEVFALLEEYN
+1 MQIPHIFALLEEYN

-29 ILRKI
+29 ILKKI
-34 LMVMIMVAMALTFS
+34 LMVMVMVVMTLTSS

-53 DYSITVTVD
+53 DYSITVKVD

-79 KQVPYDNKSS
+79 EQVPYDNKSS

-94 NKLSIEELNSKYS
+94 NKLSIEELNS

-203 ELKNKSTM
+203 ELKNKATM

-220 PKDED
+220 PNDDD
-225 RSKVKSEENA
+225 RSKVKSEENT
-235 DESKDEN
+235 DESKKAN
-242 SKSEKDEATEE
+242 SKEVK
-253 KDDKKSKE
+253 KE
-261 EKSEDKES
+261 EKSSE
-269 KDDKSK
+269 KSK
-275 EEDKSSDEGLY
+275 NEEKSDEGLY

-315 LIKNVD
+315 VIKNVD

-340 PDKDKGRHDFMK
+340 SEKDKGRHDFMK

-411 KAPAGFILLSEPVE
+411 KAPEGFILLSEPVE

-441 ITNKKDTTITRR
+441 ITNKKDTITRRKTPGDDITRR

-458 DITRGG
+458 DITRR
-464 KIPKTGDIRFFMS
+464 IPKTGDIRFFMS
-477 MIGGLIM
+477 MIGGAIM
-484 FMIGKWLIAKDDKL
+484 FFIGKWIIAKDDKL